1 MRVTNLNE
9 YHKLA
14 QRTSSTSTARAKI
27 ENGCLGLAGESGE
40 VCDILKKHL
49 FQGHG
54 LDGDSV
60 IDELGDVLWYISELA
75 AGLNKT
81 LEEVATHNIAKLKAR
96 YPDGFDPERSQHR
109 AKYEQAEDKESGSA
123 SPRVNED

>member
-9 YHKLA
+9 YQKLA

-60 IDELGDVLWYISELA
+60 IDELGGCALVYLRTGGGVEYDA
-75 AGLNKT
+75 
-81 LEEVATHNIAKLKAR
+81 
-96 YPDGFDPERSQHR
+96 
-109 AKYEQAEDKESGSA
+109 
-123 SPRVNED
+123 